1 MYEYEKNSTLTV
13 QTYNIS
19 FDFIDMS
26 DMEKVEKAITSNS
39 KTRMV
44 WIESPTNPTLKVVDI
59 AKVAEVAHK
68 HNCLV
73 VVDNTFMSPYFQNPV
88 DLGADLVLNS
98 VTKYIN
104 GHSDVVMGTVC
115 TNSDDLI
122 EKLRFVQNGSGAVPG
137 PHDSYMA
144 LRGLKTIHVRMERH
158 EENALALA
166 KFLESHSGVEKV
178 RYPGLPSHPE
188 HEIAKKNCSRG
199 HGGSGMITFYIK
211 NGLEGARA
219 FLENVKLFTLA
230 ESLGAVESLAESP
243 ALMTHA
249 SVPAEKRKELN
260 ISDSLIRLSVGLEN
274 IEDLQE
280 DVDNA
285 LKAAQKAA

>member
-1 MYEYEKNSTLTV
+1 
-13 QTYNIS
+13 
-19 FDFIDMS
+19 
-26 DMEKVEKAITSNS
+26 MEKVEKAITANP
-39 KTRMV
+39 KTKLV

-59 AKVAEVAHK
+59 AKVAEVAHR

-73 VVDNTFMSPYFQNPV
+73 AIDNTFMSPYFQNPIEH
-88 DLGADLVLNS
+88 GADLVLNS

-115 TNSDDLI
+115 TNSDELC
-122 EKLRFVQNGSGAVPG
+122 EKLRFIQNGAGAIPG

-144 LRGLKTIHVRMERH
+144 LRGLKTLHVRMERH
-158 EENALALA
+158 EQNALILA
-166 KFLESHSGVEKV
+166 KYLENHSAVEKV
-178 RYPGLPSHPE
+178 LYPGLPSHPQ
-188 HEIAKKNCSRG
+188 HEIAKKNCYRG
-199 HGGSGMITFYIK
+199 SGGSGMITFYVK

-219 FLENVKLFTLA
+219 FLENVRIFTLA

-260 ISDSLIRLSVGLEN
+260 ISDSLIRLSVGLED

-280 DVDNA
+280 DVENALQAA
-285 LKAAQKAA
+285 LKA